1 MARPRLPGKDVRKIR
16 RRLWDQQRKKCYWC
30 QKVTVLPQHLFERYL
45 PLDDLYQQG
54 LAEHLS
60 ILHQQLM
67 QKEPE
72 FRRIWENDL
81 ATVDHL
87 IEHARGGSYDD
98 HNVVLACSR
107 CNTDRGLAFA
117 EALDSEED
125 LLLGSEE
132 HAATPIIIPPDS
144 EWSPN

>member
-1 MARPRLPGKDVRKIR
+1 
-16 RRLWDQQRKKCYWC
+16 
-30 QKVTVLPQHLFERYL
+30 VLPEQLFEEYL
-45 PLDDLYQQG
+45 PLDDIYAQG
-54 LAEHLS
+54 LADQLS

-87 IEHARGGSYDD
+87 IEHARGGTYED

-107 CNTDRGLAFA
+107 CNHDRGTAFA

-125 LLLGSEE
+125 LLLGSGDN
-132 HAATPIIIPPDS
+132 AATSIIYPSGSDWPP
-144 EWSPN
+144 N

>member
-1 MARPRLPGKDVRKIR
+1 MSRPRLPGKDVRRIR
-16 RRLWDQQRKKCYWC
+16 RRLWHQQQKQCYWC
-30 QKVTVLPQHLFERYL
+30 QKETVLPEDLFEQYL
-45 PLDDLYQQG
+45 PLDDIYQQG

-72 FRRIWENDL
+72 FRRVWENDL
-81 ATVDHL
+81 ATLDHL
-87 IEHARGGSYDD
+87 IEHARGGTYDD
-98 HNVVLACSR
+98 HNLAVACAR
-107 CNTDRGLAFA
+107 CNSDRGTAFA

-125 LLLGSEE
+125 LLLGSG